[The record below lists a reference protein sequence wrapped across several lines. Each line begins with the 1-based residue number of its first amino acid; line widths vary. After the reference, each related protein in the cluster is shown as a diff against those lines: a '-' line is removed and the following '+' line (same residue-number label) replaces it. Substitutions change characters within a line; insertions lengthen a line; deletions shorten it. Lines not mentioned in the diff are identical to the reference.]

1 MDVFAA
7 SGAGDEALVA
17 RLLEDGADCN
27 LGDTWTGAEDGS
39 PVLLTLMLSILQAGL
54 PCTRLPRL
62 ATTGWCGCCWR
73 PGRRSAS

>member
-1 MDVFAA
+1 MTAAMDVFAA

-39 PVLLTLMLSILQAGL
+39 PVILTLML
-54 PCTRLPRL
+54 
-62 ATTGWCGCCWR
+62 
-73 PGRRSAS
+73 

>member
-1 MDVFAA
+1 MTAAMDVFAA

-39 PVLLTLMLSILQAGL
+39 PVVLQKV
-54 PCTRLPRL
+54 
-62 ATTGWCGCCWR
+62 
-73 PGRRSAS
+73 ASELHPKVRNHGEGPY